1 VTETP
6 TLLPGSVDLHAVR
19 HVPICAPADTAA
31 HVRGSLVGVKF
42 DCAEDIAVCDPSPEG
57 PRLIGVITIEQLLA
71 AADDAVASDLMDAD
85 PGVVVVGVDQEHAA
99 WHAIHHGEASLAVV
113 DRAGIFQG
121 FVPAVR
127 LLDVALRAHDSDF
140 ARLGGYLASTE
151 SARHAIEE
159 PLHRRI
165 WHRVPWL
172 GLGLLGSAAAAWL
185 VGGFEEELARDVRL
199 AFFVPGV
206 VYMADAVGTQTETL
220 VIRGLS
226 VGASFRA
233 ALRLESLTGLVVGL
247 LIALATFPAV
257 WLVLGS
263 ALLALAVALSLLCAC
278 GIATMVAML
287 LPWAMLRSGRD
298 PAFGSGPLATVIQ
311 DLLSLIIY
319 FFVVTAMV

>member
-1 VTETP
+1 VTGEP
-6 TLLPGSVDLHAVR
+6 PLLPGSVDLHAVKR
-19 HVPICAPADTAA
+19 VPICLPTDTAA
-31 HVRGSLVGVKF
+31 QVRASLVGIEF
-42 DCAEDIAVCDPSPEG
+42 DCAEDIAVCNPSPEG
-57 PRLIGVITIEQLLA
+57 PRLLGVITIEQLL
-71 AADDAVASDLMDAD
+71 VASGDAPAGELMDAD
-85 PGVVVVGVDQEHAA
+85 PGVVVIGVDQEHAA

-113 DRAGIFQG
+113 DRGGVFQG

-159 PLHRRI
+159 PLRQRI

-172 GLGLLGSAAAAWL
+172 GLGLLGSGAAAWL

-226 VGASFRA
+226 VGATFRTA
-233 ALRLESLTGLVVGL
+233 FRLESLTGLIVGL
-247 LIALATFPAV
+247 LIAAVTFPAV

-263 ALLALAVALSLLCAC
+263 ALLGLAVALSLLCAC

-311 DLLSLIIY
+311 DLLSLVIY
-319 FFVVTAMV
+319 FFVVTSMV